1 MKERLAGAVIVVALA
16 VIVLPALFDGEGY
29 REFSQ
34 VRIEA
39 PEKPAIVF
47 GQHFPALEQE
57 RGEAGGATGTAVRRA
72 PVKEPLRA
80 APPVVRDKAVRAP
93 DKAARA
99 PGSAGRAPG
108 SAGRARW
115 VVQAGVFSVREN
127 ADSLR
132 ATLSKAGFAP
142 VFFKEAQDRRG
153 APVYFVRIGPHKNR
167 GAAEQIARDL
177 KKKHGI
183 TALVRSLG
191 DDDGHGG

>member
-39 PEKPAIVF
+39 PGKPEIVF
-47 GQHFPALEQE
+47 GQHFPALEQA
-57 RGEAGGATGTAVRRA
+57 RGEAGGTTGTAVRRA

-80 APPVVRDKAVRAP
+80 AAPVVRDRAERAP
-93 DKAARA
+93 DN
-99 PGSAGRAPG
+99 AGRVSDNA
-108 SAGRARW
+108 ALW

-132 ATLSKAGFAP
+132 ATLSEAGFAP

-167 GAAEQIARDL
+167 GAAEQIVRDL
-177 KKKHGI
+177 KKKHDI
-183 TALVRSLG
+183 TALVRTLG
-191 DDDGHGG
+191 DDGDNGGG

>member
-1 MKERLAGAVIVVALA
+1 MEQPMKERLAGAVIVVALA

-47 GQHFPALEQE
+47 GQHFPALERAQ
-57 RGEAGGATGTAVRRA
+57 GEAAGTTGTAVRRA
-72 PVKEPLRA
+72 PMKGPLRA
-80 APPVVRDKAVRAP
+80 AAPVVRDG
-93 DKAARA
+93 AARA
-99 PGSAGRAPG
+99 PDGAARAL
-108 SAGRARW
+108 W

-132 ATLSKAGFAP
+132 ATLSKAGFDP

-153 APVYFVRIGPHKNR
+153 APVYFVRIGPHKSR
-167 GAAEQIARDL
+167 GAAEQIVRDL

-183 TALVRSLG
+183 TALVRSQG
-191 DDDGHGG
+191 DDDGDHGG

>member
-39 PEKPAIVF
+39 PGQPEIVF
-47 GQHFPALEQE
+47 GQHFPALERA
-57 RGEAGGATGTAVRRA
+57 RGEAGGTTGTAVRRA

-80 APPVVRDKAVRAP
+80 AAPVVRDRAQ
-93 DKAARA
+93 RA
-99 PGSAGRAPG
+99 PGNAG
-108 SAGRARW
+108 W

-167 GAAEQIARDL
+167 GAAEQIVRDL

-183 TALVRSLG
+183 TALVRSQG

>member
-57 RGEAGGATGTAVRRA
+57 RGEAGGTTGTAVRRA

-80 APPVVRDKAVRAP
+80 APPVVRDKAA
-93 DKAARA
+93 
-99 PGSAGRAPG
+99 RAPG

-167 GAAEQIARDL
+167 GAAEQIVRDL